1 MKVLTLLSLLVQKYI
16 AEGGCHWK
24 RALEG
29 AHFTCV
35 TSTKVQILTQDHST
49 AIKTGDLERLGL
61 AGRDPL
67 LTAEEVKSDKKAR
80 AELVERVRAG
90 APFPCFTS
98 AKVQIPTQNLA
109 ETALVCGA
117 LMMEGI
123 ADMCGVTN
131 WRLLGEGGEDP
142 GF

>member
-1 MKVLTLLSLLVQKYI
+1 M
-16 AEGGCHWK
+16 
-24 RALEG
+24 
-29 AHFTCV
+29 
-35 TSTKVQILTQDHST
+35 
-49 AIKTGDLERLGL
+49 
-61 AGRDPL
+61 

-90 APFPCFTS
+90 AQFTCFTS
-98 AKVQIPTQNLA
+98 AKVQILTQNLA

-142 GF
+142 GFCSSKVHILTNCIVSTKVQILTHLVGVGLSLSSNLSTKTAASRSRS